1 MESIKE
7 GKVYEDLVQSGCE
20 PAKDSI
26 GLQSAS
32 SPLLV
37 HCSAGCGRTGVFI
50 TLDYLLNILEHPTDQ
65 SNRIDV
71 WNMSQ
76 DLIFIV
82 VNELR
87 KQRISMV
94 QNLTQYLTCYEG
106 ILEYFGLRKSMG
118 QGYKIS

>member
-1 MESIKE
+1 MKSDNEVPKNI
-7 GKVYEDLVQSGCE
+7 
-20 PAKDSI
+20 
-26 GLQSAS
+26 SAFDQKKNEVS
-32 SPLLV
+32 APVLV

-50 TLDYLLNILEHPTDQ
+50 TLDYLLNVLEHPTDR

-76 DLIFIV
+76 DLIYII

-94 QNLTQYLTCYEG
+94 QNLTQYITCYEG
-106 ILEYFGLRKSMG
+106 ILEYFGLRKSAG
-118 QGYKIS
+118 RDATVY